1 VAGHGH
7 VNVDGGRSTTP
18 APKCR
23 ALASGFA
30 NAHDQQSGRPSSCST
45 TWTSRTPPQTTLYRC
60 TAPRSM
66 YSRRTPGRAGMSA
79 ASSAPL
85 LPPHQEHPQAP
96 REDCR
101 AATSRR
107 VSSIYSCGRRAVLTL
122 HAQRSCRS
130 TTCRSTRTQPARQD
144 SRYRSPCR
152 LRTPSTADL
161 RGRPQH
167 CRRSMRCSR
176 GSGRACTGT
185 GRRELHRPRR
195 ALDPR
200 GAPDLRH
207 PQGIRQ
213 STCRSGLCSR
223 HTRCVRPS
231 PRSTSSSTQTSDSS
245 SRGTRTTHCRPRTSR
260 YRLRTLVAYL
270 RRWPGPPNMR
280 SASTTLSP
288 KLSVSHAPL
297 PDDFNTRPLTVL
309 FMDAVGLLGTF
320 ILRDRFREPCCLV
333 SSFFF
338 SASEDRTACHWDAST
353 GKGTIFIREQAFS
366 ITDMDASPESQ
377 SVVASPRNG
386 QTHVVDPGVRTGAEQ
401 SSSGVNA
408 IRLFPCSS
416 DGVLVAAC
424 GPGTLLRIWAAKTG
438 EVGSTFRG
446 AGSQSSAS
454 ALSPDSSR
462 NIMTYGNNSHD
473 VWYTGYDFVRPT
485 SPS

>member
-1 VAGHGH
+1 
-7 VNVDGGRSTTP
+7 
-18 APKCR
+18 
-23 ALASGFA
+23 
-30 NAHDQQSGRPSSCST
+30 
-45 TWTSRTPPQTTLYRC
+45 
-60 TAPRSM
+60 
-66 YSRRTPGRAGMSA
+66 
-79 ASSAPL
+79 
-85 LPPHQEHPQAP
+85 
-96 REDCR
+96 
-101 AATSRR
+101 
-107 VSSIYSCGRRAVLTL
+107 
-122 HAQRSCRS
+122 
-130 TTCRSTRTQPARQD
+130 
-144 SRYRSPCR
+144 
-152 LRTPSTADL
+152 
-161 RGRPQH
+161 
-167 CRRSMRCSR
+167 
-176 GSGRACTGT
+176 
-185 GRRELHRPRR
+185 
-195 ALDPR
+195 
-200 GAPDLRH
+200 
-207 PQGIRQ
+207 
-213 STCRSGLCSR
+213 
-223 HTRCVRPS
+223 
-231 PRSTSSSTQTSDSS
+231 
-245 SRGTRTTHCRPRTSR
+245 
-260 YRLRTLVAYL
+260 
-270 RRWPGPPNMR
+270 MR